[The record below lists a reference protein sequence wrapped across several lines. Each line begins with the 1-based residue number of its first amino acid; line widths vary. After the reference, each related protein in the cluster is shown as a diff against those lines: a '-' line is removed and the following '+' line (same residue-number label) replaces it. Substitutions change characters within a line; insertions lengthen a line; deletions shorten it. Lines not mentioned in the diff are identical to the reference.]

1 MKHLN
6 MENGFY
12 FKNMRG
18 LVCCSMSAN
27 DPSPLSKTETQN
39 AKVIYSLAP
48 AMGHTQVLQTAL
60 YFV

>member
-1 MKHLN
+1 MKQLN

-12 FKNMRG
+12 LKNMRG
-18 LVCCSMSAN
+18 LVCCSMSAS
-27 DPSPLSKTETQN
+27 DPSLLSNTEAQN
-39 AKVIYSLAP
+39 AKVIYSIAP